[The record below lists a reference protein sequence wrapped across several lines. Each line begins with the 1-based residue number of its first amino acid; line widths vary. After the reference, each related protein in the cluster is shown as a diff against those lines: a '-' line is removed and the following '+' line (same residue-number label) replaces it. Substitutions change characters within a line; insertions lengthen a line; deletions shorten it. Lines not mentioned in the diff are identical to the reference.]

1 MKIGLIFTNLPSN
14 TETFFLNKIRGLR
27 KQGHEVF
34 LFGQTDSEN
43 KKKYVIPHPN
53 LVKNFI
59 FRFLKVT
66 LTLIMFLFT
75 KPKITLSFLRLE
87 TKDGYPFFYSLENL
101 FLNSH
106 ILKKKL
112 DWVHFSY
119 CSVAIRRENVAK
131 SIGAKMSISLRGY
144 DISIYPLKNIG
155 CYQKLWVKVDK
166 VHSISNDLLC
176 SAKNQGLGENI
187 SNMIINPAIDVTHF
201 TLKGNNKKKNNKEIN
216 FLTVSRLHWKKG
228 LDYTLEAMFLLKRKG
243 LNFKYTIIGEG
254 LEFERLMV
262 TCNQLELSRN
272 VRFLG
277 HVEHNKLNPFY
288 SNADI
293 YLQYSIQEG
302 FCNSVLEAQSM
313 GLICVASDAE
323 GLKENIIDGKTGY
336 IVEKRN
342 PSKLAY
348 KIYDITGQKNRSLED
363 IRLRA
368 TSRVKKEF
376 NLKSQS
382 DLFNKFY
389 KI

>member
-1 MKIGLIFTNLPSN
+1 MKIGLIFTKLPSN

-53 LVKNFI
+53 LDKNFI

-66 LTLIMFLFT
+66 LTLIMFFFT
-75 KPKITLSFLRLE
+75 KPKITFSFLRLE
-87 TKDGYPFFYSLENL
+87 TNDGCPFFYSLENL

-119 CSVAIRRENVAK
+119 CNVAIRRENVAK

-176 SAKNQGLGENI
+176 TAKNQGLGEKK
-187 SNMIINPAIDVTHF
+187 SYMIINPAIDVTHF
-201 TLKGNNKKKNNKEIN
+201 TLKRNTKKKNNKEIN

-342 PSKLAY
+342 PSKLAN
-348 KIYDITGQKNRSLED
+348 KIHDITEQKNSSLED

>member
-1 MKIGLIFTNLPSN
+1 MKIGLIFTKLPSN

-53 LVKNFI
+53 LDKNFI

-66 LTLIMFLFT
+66 LTVLMFFFT
-75 KPKITLSFLRLE
+75 KPKITFSFLRLE
-87 TKDGYPFFYSLENL
+87 TNDGCPFFYSLENL

-119 CSVAIRRENVAK
+119 CNVAIRRENVAK

-176 SAKNQGLGENI
+176 TAKNQGLGEKK
-187 SNMIINPAIDVTHF
+187 SYMIINPAIDVTHF
-201 TLKGNNKKKNNKEIN
+201 TLKINTKKKNNKEIN

-342 PSKLAY
+342 PSKLAN
-348 KIYDITGQKNRSLED
+348 KIHDITEQKNSSLED

>member
-53 LVKNFI
+53 LDKNFI

-66 LTLIMFLFT
+66 LTLIMFFFT
-75 KPKITLSFLRLE
+75 KPKITFSFLRLE
-87 TKDGYPFFYSLENL
+87 TNDGCPFFYSLENL

-119 CSVAIRRENVAK
+119 CNVAIRRENVAK

-176 SAKNQGLGENI
+176 TAKNQGLGEKK
-187 SNMIINPAIDVTHF
+187 SYMIINPAIDVTHF
-201 TLKGNNKKKNNKEIN
+201 TLKRNTKKKNNKEIN

-342 PSKLAY
+342 PSKLAN
-348 KIYDITGQKNRSLED
+348 KIHDITGQKNSSLED